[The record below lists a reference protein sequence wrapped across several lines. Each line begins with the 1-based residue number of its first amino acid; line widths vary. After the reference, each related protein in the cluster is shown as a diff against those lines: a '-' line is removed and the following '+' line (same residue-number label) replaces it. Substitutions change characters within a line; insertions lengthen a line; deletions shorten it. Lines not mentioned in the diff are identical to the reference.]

1 MADGI
6 ALTPLAPIT
15 GAVKMSE
22 LSNPWGLEGLSVV
35 VMGAGGG
42 GIGTSISRFLGHA
55 GASVVAVDIDAEKL
69 KVCTDALAADGT
81 KHIGLIADGRDKT
94 AVAEVVDKACELA
107 PLRGSV
113 QVAGGMWPPQW
124 APFASDDPAF
134 DDVMA
139 LNFGSTVNTVR
150 AVGRRLVEQGN
161 GGTLCNIATT
171 SALNGMPYGSAYA
184 AAKAAVLSLTRSL
197 SIEWGSRNIRINA
210 VAPGSIATP
219 KSASTRKVGD
229 TDGNDLDVIPMRRR
243 GTSDDIAK
251 GVLFMMSDMS
261 AYVTGQVLCVDGGT
275 SVRPTYN
282 DSEELPVFV
291 HNEELRARL
300 RDW

>member
-1 MADGI
+1 MTD
-6 ALTPLAPIT
+6 
-15 GAVKMSE
+15 E
-22 LSNPWGLEGLSVV
+22 LWGLNDTAIV

-42 GIGTSISRFLGHA
+42 GIGTSIARHLGRA
-55 GASVVAVDIDAEKL
+55 GATVVAVDIDPDKL
-69 KVCTDALAADGT
+69 TVCTDALTGDGSA
-81 KHIGLIADGRDKT
+81 HLGLIADGRDRDQ
-94 AVAEVVDKACELA
+94 VAEVVDRAAELA

-134 DDVMA
+134 DDVME

-150 AVGRRLVEQGN
+150 AVGRRLVDQGN
-161 GGTLCNIATT
+161 GGSIVNIATT

-197 SIEWGSRNIRINA
+197 AIEWGSRGIRVNA

-219 KSASTRKVGD
+219 KSASTRKPGD
-229 TDGNDLDVIPMRRR
+229 TDGDDLDVIPMRRR
-243 GTSDDIAK
+243 GTSDDIANA
-251 GVLFMMSDMS
+251 VLFMMSDL
-261 AYVTGQVLCVDGGT
+261 ADYVTGQILCVDGGT

-282 DSEELPVFV
+282 DRDELPVFV

-300 RDW
+300 KDW

>member
-1 MADGI
+1 MTDANSI
-6 ALTPLAPIT
+6 
-15 GAVKMSE
+15 
-22 LSNPWGLEGLSVV
+22 WGLEGRSIVV
-35 VMGAGGG
+35 VGAGGG
-42 GIGTSISRFLGHA
+42 GIGTAISRHLGAA
-55 GASVVAVDIDAEKL
+55 GATIVAVDIDAEKL
-69 KVCTDALAADGT
+69 AMCTDQLAVAGIA
-81 KHIGLIADGRDKT
+81 HEGIVADGRDREQVR
-94 AVAEVVDKACELA
+94 AVVDRACELA

-150 AVGRRLVEQGN
+150 AVGRRLVEQGE
-161 GGTLCNIATT
+161 GGTLVNIATT

-197 SIEWGSRNIRINA
+197 AIEWGSRNIRVNA

-219 KSASTRKVGD
+219 KSASTRKPGD
-229 TDGNDLDVIPMRRR
+229 TDRDDVNVIPMRRR
-243 GTSDDIAK
+243 GTSDDIAQ
-251 GVLFMMSDMS
+251 GVLFLMSDLS
-261 AYVTGQVLCVDGGT
+261 SYVTGQVLCIDGGT

-282 DSEELPVFV
+282 DAEELPVFV

>member
-1 MADGI
+1 MSTNELLTDPWGI
-6 ALTPLAPIT
+6 AGRSI
-15 GAVKMSE
+15 
-22 LSNPWGLEGLSVV
+22 V

-42 GIGTSISRFLGHA
+42 GIGTSIARFLGAA
-55 GASVVAVDIDAEKL
+55 GASIVAVDIDAEKL
-69 KVCTDALAADGT
+69 AMCTDSLAAAGVD
-81 KHIGLIADGRDKT
+81 HVGLLADGRD
-94 AVAEVVDKACELA
+94 AAQVATVVDRAVDLA
-107 PLRGSV
+107 PLHGSV

-150 AVGRRLVEQGN
+150 AVGRRLVEQGT
-161 GGTLCNIATT
+161 GGAIVNIATT
-171 SALNGMPYGSAYA
+171 SAINGMPYGSAYA

-197 SIEWGSRNIRINA
+197 AVEWGSRGIRVNA

-219 KSASTRKVGD
+219 KSASTRKPGD
-229 TDGNDLDVIPMRRR
+229 TDGTDTDVIPMRRR
-243 GTSDDIAK
+243 GTSDDIAR
-251 GVLFMMSDMS
+251 GVLFMISEMSS
-261 AYVTGQVLCVDGGT
+261 YVTGQLLCVDGGT

-282 DSEELPVFV
+282 DSAELPVFV

-300 RDW
+300 AQW

>member
-1 MADGI
+1 MTDDMWN
-6 ALTPLAPIT
+6 LAGRTVI
-15 GAVKMSE
+15 
-22 LSNPWGLEGLSVV
+22 

-42 GIGTSISRFLGHA
+42 GIGTAIARQLGA
-55 GASVVAVDIDAEKL
+55 VGATIVAVDIDADKL
-69 KVCTDALAADGT
+69 AVCTDGLTADGT
-81 KHIGLIADGRDKT
+81 RHLGLLADGRDRD
-94 AVAEVVDKACELA
+94 AVASVVDEALTLG
-107 PLRGSV
+107 PLHGSV

-150 AVGRRLVEQGN
+150 AVGRALVAQGQ
-161 GGTLCNIATT
+161 GGALVNIATT

-197 SIEWGSRNIRINA
+197 AIEWGSRGIRVNA

-219 KSASTRKVGD
+219 KSASTRKPGD
-229 TDGNDLDVIPMRRR
+229 TDGNDTDVIPLRRR
-243 GTSDDIAK
+243 GTSDDIAR
-251 GVLFMMSDMS
+251 GVLFMMSDMA
-261 AYVTGQVLCVDGGT
+261 AYVTGQVLCVDGGS

-282 DSEELPVFV
+282 DRDELPVFV

-300 RDW
+300 ADW

>member
-1 MADGI
+1 
-6 ALTPLAPIT
+6 
-15 GAVKMSE
+15 MSE
-22 LSNPWGLEGLSVV
+22 LQVDWGLEGRSIVI
-35 VMGAGGG
+35 MGAGGG
-42 GIGTSISRFLGHA
+42 GIGTAIARALGRA
-55 GASVVAVDIDAEKL
+55 GATIVAADIDPEKL
-69 KVCTDALAADGT
+69 QVCTDALDADGSA
-81 KHIGLIADGRDKT
+81 HVGLIADGRNRES
-94 AVAEVVDKACELA
+94 VAQVVDHACRLA

-150 AVGRRLVEQGN
+150 AVGRRLVEQGD
-161 GGTLCNIATT
+161 GGSIVNIATT

-197 SIEWGSRNIRINA
+197 AIEWGSRNIRVNA

-219 KSASTRKVGD
+219 KSASTRKPGD
-229 TDGNDLDVIPMRRR
+229 TDGDDLEVIPMRRR
-243 GTSDDIAK
+243 GTSDDIAN
-251 GVLFMMSDMS
+251 GVLFMMSDLS
-261 AYVTGQVLCVDGGT
+261 SYVTGQVLCIDGGT

-282 DSEELPVFV
+282 DREELPVFV

>member
-1 MADGI
+1 
-6 ALTPLAPIT
+6 
-15 GAVKMSE
+15 MSDAR
-22 LSNPWGLEGLSVV
+22 SIWGLEGRSII

-42 GIGTSISRFLGHA
+42 GIGTAISRHLGAA
-55 GASVVAVDIDAEKL
+55 GASIVAADIDAEKL
-69 KVCTDALAADGT
+69 ALCTDQLAAAGID
-81 KHIGLIADGRDKT
+81 HIGVLADGRDR
-94 AVAEVVDKACELA
+94 AQVASVVDRACELA

-139 LNFGSTVNTVR
+139 LNFGSTVNMVR
-150 AVGRRLVEQGN
+150 AVGRRLVEQGQ
-161 GGTLCNIATT
+161 GGSLVNIATT

-197 SIEWGSRNIRINA
+197 AIEWGSRDIRVNA

-219 KSASTRKVGD
+219 KSASTRKPGD
-229 TDGNDLDVIPMRRR
+229 TDRDDVNVIPMRRR
-243 GTSDDIAK
+243 GTSDDIAQ
-251 GVLFMMSDMS
+251 GVLFMMSDLS
-261 AYVTGQVLCVDGGT
+261 SYVTGQVLCIDGGT

-282 DSEELPVFV
+282 DVEELPVFV

>member
-1 MADGI
+1 MTNAQND
-6 ALTPLAPIT
+6 
-15 GAVKMSE
+15 M
-22 LSNPWGLEGLSVV
+22 WGLSGKSIVV
-35 VMGAGGG
+35 VGAGGG
-42 GIGTSISRFLGHA
+42 GIGTAISRHLGEA
-55 GASVVAVDIDAEKL
+55 GATIVAVDIDAEKL
-69 KVCTDALAADGT
+69 AVCTDQLVAAGIS
-81 KHIGLIADGRDKT
+81 HLGIIADGRDREQI
-94 AVAEVVDKACELA
+94 ADVVNQASNLA

-139 LNFGSTVNTVR
+139 LNFGSTVNAVR

-161 GGTLCNIATT
+161 GGALVNIATT

-197 SIEWGSRNIRINA
+197 AIEWGSRNIRVNA

-219 KSASTRKVGD
+219 KSASTRKAGD

-243 GTSDDIAK
+243 GTSDDIAQ
-251 GVLFMMSDMS
+251 GVLFMISEMS
-261 AYVTGQVLCVDGGT
+261 AYVTGQVLCIDGGT

-282 DSEELPVFV
+282 DREELPVFV

-300 RDW
+300 ANW

>member
-1 MADGI
+1 MPE
-6 ALTPLAPIT
+6 LT
-15 GAVKMSE
+15 S
-22 LSNPWGLEGLSVV
+22 PWGLDGLSIV

-69 KVCTDALAADGT
+69 KVCTDALEADGT
-81 KHIGLIADGRDKT
+81 TYIGLIADGRDKA

-124 APFASDDPAF
+124 SPFASDD
-134 DDVMA
+134 VIA

-197 SIEWGSRNIRINA
+197 AVEWGSRNIRVNA
-210 VAPGSIATP
+210 HQKKALVVLADGCHSI
-219 KSASTRKVGD
+219 KK
-229 TDGNDLDVIPMRRR
+229 L
-243 GTSDDIAK
+243 
-251 GVLFMMSDMS
+251 
-261 AYVTGQVLCVDGGT
+261 
-275 SVRPTYN
+275 
-282 DSEELPVFV
+282 
-291 HNEELRARL
+291 
-300 RDW
+300 

>member
-1 MADGI
+1 MTVANSI
-6 ALTPLAPIT
+6 
-15 GAVKMSE
+15 
-22 LSNPWGLEGLSVV
+22 WGLEGRSIVV
-35 VMGAGGG
+35 VGAGGG
-42 GIGTSISRFLGHA
+42 GIGTAISRHLGAA
-55 GASVVAVDIDAEKL
+55 GATIVAVDIDAEKL
-69 KVCTDALAADGT
+69 AMCTDQLAAAGIA
-81 KHIGLIADGRDKT
+81 HEGIVADGRDREQVR
-94 AVAEVVDKACELA
+94 AVVDRACELA

-150 AVGRRLVEQGN
+150 AVGRRLVEQGE
-161 GGTLCNIATT
+161 GGTLVNIATT

-197 SIEWGSRNIRINA
+197 AIEWGSRNIRVNA

-219 KSASTRKVGD
+219 KSASTRKPGD
-229 TDGNDLDVIPMRRR
+229 TDRDDVNVIPMRRR
-243 GTSDDIAK
+243 GTSDDIAQ
-251 GVLFMMSDMS
+251 GVLFMMSDLS
-261 AYVTGQVLCVDGGT
+261 SYVTGQVLCIDGGT

-282 DSEELPVFV
+282 DAEELPVFV

>member
-1 MADGI
+1 
-6 ALTPLAPIT
+6 
-15 GAVKMSE
+15 MSE
-22 LSNPWGLEGLSVV
+22 LTRPWGLDGLSII

-42 GIGTSISRFLGHA
+42 GIGTSISRHLGQA
-55 GASVVAVDIDAEKL
+55 GASIIAVDIDAEKL
-69 KVCTDALAADGT
+69 KICTDALAADGT
-81 KHIGLIADGRDKT
+81 THIGLIADGRDRS
-94 AVAEVVDKACELA
+94 AVAEVVDRASDLA

-134 DDVMA
+134 DDVMD

-161 GGTLCNIATT
+161 GGSLVNIATT

-197 SIEWGSRNIRINA
+197 AIEWGSRNIRVNA

-219 KSASTRKVGD
+219 KSASTRKAGD

-261 AYVTGQVLCVDGGT
+261 AYVTGQVLCIDGGT

-282 DSEELPVFV
+282 DREELPVFV

-300 RDW
+300 ADW